1 MPNLLDSRRRIKS
14 VKNTQQITKA
24 MKMVSA
30 AKLKRAQDR
39 VVTARPFAN
48 KMMEVLG
55 GLADRIDED
64 FHHPLLDARGDQR
77 YLMVLITADKGLC
90 GAFNTNLIKA
100 AQAFIVANP
109 NKEVEILAVGR
120 KGRDFFRRRG
130 ANLVGEYIGLTGKGR
145 VEFSEALGV
154 ARDVVK
160 RFTEDKTIDK
170 AFVIYNE
177 FKSVMQQR
185 VVTEQLLPVARQ
197 SHDVPP
203 ETYPN
208 SLTQSQFV
216 DAVNANSRNRLSQVE
231 RDQLVSDLT
240 SGAKTRAQVLKMLED
255 PAAGGQ
261 PVTRVDYIYE
271 QPPGEIFSRLL
282 PRLIETQIFRA
293 LLESIASEQ
302 GARMTAMDSASKNA
316 RELIDS
322 LTLNMNRVRQA
333 AITNEIIEVV
343 SGAAAL

>member
-1 MPNLLDSRRRIKS
+1 MPNLLDIRRRIKS

-48 KMMEVLG
+48 KMIEVLG
-55 GLADRIDED
+55 GLAARTNED
-64 FHHPLLDARGDQR
+64 FHHPLLDVRGDNR
-77 YLMVLITADKGLC
+77 YLLVLVTADKGLC

-100 AQAFIVANP
+100 AQTFIRDNP
-109 NKEVEILAVGR
+109 GKQIDILAVGR

-130 ANLVGEYIGLTGKGR
+130 ATLVGEYIGVTGKGR
-145 VEFSEALGV
+145 VDFSEALEI
-154 ARDVVK
+154 ARDVIK
-160 RFTEDKTIDK
+160 RFTENEEIDK

-177 FKSVMQQR
+177 FKSVLQQR
-185 VVTEQLLPVARQ
+185 VATEQLLPVARSTSADSDPTATNQ
-197 SHDVPP
+197 
-203 ETYPN
+203 T
-208 SLTQSQFV
+208 LT
-216 DAVNANSRNRLSQVE
+216 L
-231 RDQLVSDLT
+231 
-240 SGAKTRAQVLKMLED
+240 
-255 PAAGGQ
+255 
-261 PVTRVDYIYE
+261 VDYIYE
-271 QPPGEIFSRLL
+271 QPPAEIFARLL
-282 PRLIETQIFRA
+282 PRVVETQIFRA

-343 SGAAAL
+343 SGAAAQ

>member
-1 MPNLLDSRRRIKS
+1 MPNLLDIRRRIKS

-55 GLADRIDED
+55 GLADRTDEK
-64 FHHPLLDARGDQR
+64 FHHPLLDTRGDDR
-77 YLMVLITADKGLC
+77 YLLVLITADKGLC

-100 AQAFIVANP
+100 AQAFIRDNP
-109 NKEVEILAVGR
+109 DKQIEVLAVGR
-120 KGRDFFRRRG
+120 KGRDFLRRRG

-145 VEFSEALGV
+145 VEFSEALEV
-154 ARDVVK
+154 ARDVIR
-160 RFTEDKTIDK
+160 RFTEDKAIDK

-177 FKSVMQQR
+177 FKSVLQQR
-185 VVTEQLLPVARQ
+185 VVTEQLLPVSRAPSADAEPATANQ
-197 SHDVPP
+197 
-203 ETYPN
+203 
-208 SLTQSQFV
+208 SLT
-216 DAVNANSRNRLSQVE
+216 LI
-231 RDQLVSDLT
+231 
-240 SGAKTRAQVLKMLED
+240 
-255 PAAGGQ
+255 
-261 PVTRVDYIYE
+261 DYIYE
-271 QPPGEIFSRLL
+271 QPPGEIFAKLL

-343 SGAAAL
+343 SGAAAQ

>member
-1 MPNLLDSRRRIKS
+1 MPNLLDIRRRIKS

-48 KMMEVLG
+48 KMTEVLS
-55 GLADRIDED
+55 GLARRAGED
-64 FHHPLLDARGDQR
+64 FHHPLLDARGDER
-77 YLMVLITADKGLC
+77 YLLVLITADKGLC

-100 AQAFIVANP
+100 AQAFIRDNP
-109 NKEVEILAVGR
+109 GKQIEILAVGR

-130 ANLVGEYIGLTGKGR
+130 ASLAGEYIGVTGKGR
-145 VEFSEALGV
+145 VEFSEALEI
-154 ARDVVK
+154 ARDVIK
-160 RFTEDKTIDK
+160 RFTDDQEIDK
-170 AFVIYNE
+170 AFIIYNE
-177 FKSVMQQR
+177 FKSVLQQR
-185 VVTEQLLPVARQ
+185 VVTEQLLPVARESAEEARTDQ
-197 SHDVPP
+197 
-203 ETYPN
+203 
-208 SLTQSQFV
+208 
-216 DAVNANSRNRLSQVE
+216 AVNL
-231 RDQLVSDLT
+231 
-240 SGAKTRAQVLKMLED
+240 
-255 PAAGGQ
+255 
-261 PVTRVDYIYE
+261 VDYIYE
-271 QPPGEIFSRLL
+271 QPPTQIFSRLL
-282 PRLIETQIFRA
+282 PRMIETQIFRA

-343 SGAAAL
+343 SGAAAQ

>member
-1 MPNLLDSRRRIKS
+1 MPNLLDIRRRIKS

-48 KMMEVLG
+48 KMMEVLA
-55 GLADRIDED
+55 GLADRTDEN
-64 FHHPLLDARGDQR
+64 FHHPLLDARGDER
-77 YLMVLITADKGLC
+77 YLLVLITADKGLC

-100 AQAFIVANP
+100 AQAFIRDNP
-109 NKEVEILAVGR
+109 GKQIEVLAVGR

-145 VEFSEALGV
+145 VEFSEALEV
-154 ARDVVK
+154 ARDVIK
-160 RFTEDKTIDK
+160 RFTEDKAIDK
-170 AFVIYNE
+170 AFVVYNE

-185 VVTEQLLPVARQ
+185 VVTEQLLPVSRVA
-197 SHDVPP
+197 SADAEPATADP
-203 ETYPN
+203 
-208 SLTQSQFV
+208 SLT
-216 DAVNANSRNRLSQVE
+216 L
-231 RDQLVSDLT
+231 
-240 SGAKTRAQVLKMLED
+240 
-255 PAAGGQ
+255 
-261 PVTRVDYIYE
+261 VDYIYE
-271 QPPGEIFSRLL
+271 QPPAEIFAKLL

-343 SGAAAL
+343 SGAAAQ